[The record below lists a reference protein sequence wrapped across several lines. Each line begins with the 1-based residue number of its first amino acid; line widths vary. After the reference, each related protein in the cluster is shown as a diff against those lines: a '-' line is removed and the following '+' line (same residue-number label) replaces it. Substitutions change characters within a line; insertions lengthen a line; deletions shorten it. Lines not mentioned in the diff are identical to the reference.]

1 MSIHKVS
8 LSSACRRVALA
19 TMAVLLLLAVGDP
32 PMAAADPLALDSD
45 SISATKRSSDAT
57 DFSAARRRRHYRGGG
72 NAAGLAFFG
81 MALGTIGAI
90 AAQQQ
95 RNDYYNSY
103 NYGYGPGYYGGGPY
117 YYGGDPYYGRRYYR
131 RY

>member
-1 MSIHKVS
+1 MLTRKQL
-8 LSSACRRVALA
+8 LSTAGHSVVVA
-19 TMAVLLLLAVGDP
+19 TVAVLLLFTIGEP
-32 PMAAADPLALDSD
+32 SMAAAVPLAPGSD
-45 SISATKRSSDAT
+45 SVSATMGSSDAT
-57 DFSAARRRRHYRGGG
+57 DFSAVRRRRYYRGG

-95 RNDYYNSY
+95 RNDYYNNY
-103 NYGYGPGYYGGGPY
+103 NYGYGPEYYGGDPSYYGGG
-117 YYGGDPYYGRRYYR
+117 PYYGRRYYR

>member
-1 MSIHKVS
+1 MSISERS
-8 LSSACRRVALA
+8 LSPARRGVVIA
-19 TMAVLLLLAVGDP
+19 TAAVLLLTLAEPTVAVAG
-32 PMAAADPLALDSD
+32 PMAPASDRVPAAT
-45 SISATKRSSDAT
+45 ATSDAT
-57 DFSAARRRRHYRGGG
+57 DLSAARRRRYVRRGG

-95 RNDYYNSY
+95 RNDYYNNRY
-103 NYGYGPGYYGGGPY
+103 NYGYGPGYYGGGPG
-117 YYGGDPYYGRRYYR
+117 YYGGNPYYGQRYYR

>member
-1 MSIHKVS
+1 MLTFNGL
-8 LSSACRRVALA
+8 LSSTGRSVAIA
-19 TMAVLLLLAVGDP
+19 TVAVLLITVAEP
-32 PMAAADPLALDSD
+32 PMAAAGPLAPVSD
-45 SISATKRSSDAT
+45 GVSAVMGSSDAT
-57 DFSAARRRRHYRGGG
+57 DFSAARRRRYYRGG

-81 MALGTIGAI
+81 MAIGTIGAI

-95 RNDYYNSY
+95 RNDYYNNY
-103 NYGYGPGYYGGGPY
+103 NYGYGYGPG

>member
-1 MSIHKVS
+1 MLTRHGLLSPASRS
-8 LSSACRRVALA
+8 LMAAMV
-19 TMAVLLLLAVGDP
+19 AVLLLTIPEP
-32 PMAAADPLALDSD
+32 PMAAADPLLPASD
-45 SISATKRSSDAT
+45 AASATIGLSDAT
-57 DFSAARRRRHYRGGG
+57 DFSAARRRRYYGRG

-95 RNDYYNSY
+95 RNDYYNNY
-103 NYGYGPGYYGGGPY
+103 GYGYGYGYGPG